1 MDLRLPFLFLPQYGS
16 KTLSEDTAIG
26 STILII
32 QATDADEPFTG
43 SSKILYKI
51 VQGDT
56 EGRLEVVTDPMTNT
70 GYVKIRKVGSPLN
83 DY

>member
-32 QATDADEPFTG
+32 QATDDDEPFTG

-70 GYVKIRKVGSPLN
+70 GTVTLIQRFSKAK
-83 DY
+83 